1 LETDM
6 TSQIDRVRQIALAAC
21 CAAALVAAACGG
33 SSSPASPS
41 SSGTSTGTGGGSGST
56 AVTFSTLQTQIFTA
70 RCSGCHG
77 GGSPSA
83 GMNLEAGNA
92 YENLVNK
99 ASSEKSGAIRVIPG
113 DAENSYLVQKLR
125 GDAGIVGLRMPRNG
139 PPYLTD
145 DQINLVKQW
154 IQDGAKNN

>member
-1 LETDM
+1 M
-6 TSQIDRVRQIALAAC
+6 TTTTDRVRLIALATC
-21 CAAALVAAACGG
+21 CAAALVAYACGG

-41 SSGTSTGTGGGSGST
+41 PSGSGSGSGGGSGSS
-56 AVTFSTLQTQIFTA
+56 AVTLSTLQTQIFSAHCTV
-70 RCSGCHG
+70 CHS
-77 GGSPSA
+77 GGSASA
-83 GMNLEAGNA
+83 GLNLEAGNA
-92 YENLVNK
+92 YENLVNR
-99 ASSEKSGAIRVIPG
+99 ASSEKSGAVRVIPG

-125 GDAGIVGLRMPRNG
+125 GDANIVGLRMPRNG

>member
-1 LETDM
+1 MATP
-6 TSQIDRVRQIALAAC
+6 IVRVRQIALAAC
-21 CAAALVAAACGG
+21 LAAALVAGACGG
-33 SSSPASPS
+33 SSSSPTSPS
-41 SSGTSTGTGGGSGST
+41 TGSGTGGSGSGGGT
-56 AVTFSTLQTQIFTA
+56 SVVTLSTISSQIFVP
-70 RCSGCHG
+70 RCTGCHG
-77 GGSPSA
+77 GGSPSG

-92 YENLVNK
+92 YEKLVNV

-113 DAENSYLVQKLR
+113 DPENSYLVQKLR
-125 GDAGIVGLRMPRNG
+125 GDPGIVGLRMPRNG